1 MGKLKFGIFSFCLLT
16 IFLFPILPQ
25 YIYIIGG
32 INVVNMLIAIFVI
45 IYVLLYGKVIKPQLK
60 NNIIFYWLFMIMVAI
75 RYLIDS
81 EPLNAI
87 TYMLAFV
94 LLQWFFISIIDSESR
109 FSKAV
114 DTLIAAG
121 SVRNN

>member
-1 MGKLKFGIFSFCLLT
+1 MEKSKLNIFSFCLLT

-32 INVVNMLIAIFVI
+32 INVVNMLIVVFVI
-45 IYVLLYGKVIKPQLK
+45 IYMLMYGKVIKPELN

-75 RYLIDS
+75 RYLADS
-81 EPLNAI
+81 EPLKAI

-94 LLQWFFISIIDSESR
+94 LLP
-109 FSKAV
+109 
-114 DTLIAAG
+114 
-121 SVRNN
+121 

>member
-81 EPLNAI
+81 EPLKAI

-94 LLQWFFISIIDSESR
+94 LLCTR
-109 FSKAV
+109 
-114 DTLIAAG
+114 
-121 SVRNN
+121 